1 MKVFGLMEFAFYF
14 KSTIFFVKFMNSFI
28 NPNQE
33 LQTRQPLPFLVRPL
47 GRLPDVL
54 PVGHVA
60 PKVLRPRPQHDR
72 GSGGNDH

>member
-1 MKVFGLMEFAFYF
+1 M
-14 KSTIFFVKFMNSFI
+14 SSFI

-33 LQTRQPLPFLVRPL
+33 LQTRQPLPVFVRAL

-72 GSGGNDH
+72 GSGRNDH